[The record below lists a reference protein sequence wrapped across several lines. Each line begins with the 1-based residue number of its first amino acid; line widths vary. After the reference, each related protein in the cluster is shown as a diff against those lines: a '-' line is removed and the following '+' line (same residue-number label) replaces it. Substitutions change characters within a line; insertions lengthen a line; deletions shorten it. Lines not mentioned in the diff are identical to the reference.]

1 MQEDLSTPDFSPQE
15 HGHQPRLGGECEIGL
30 LHLML
35 DYAAVDVVKE
45 GFDNGGVAVGT
56 VIIGEMAK
64 VDVEGVEERVAM
76 RFV

>member
-1 MQEDLSTPDFSPQE
+1 
-15 HGHQPRLGGECEIGL
+15 
-30 LHLML
+30 ML